1 MAGKWFY
8 RRAWADQVETGS
20 YCTKCGKYLGK
31 STATLCAACYMVL
44 VYETRAENRDILASI
59 ETEEKP

>member
-1 MAGKWFY
+1 VVLSPGLG
-8 RRAWADQVETGS
+8 RSGGDGGS

>member
-31 STATLCAACYMVL
+31 STATLCAACYLFWVD
-44 VYETRAENRDILASI
+44 ETRAEK
-59 ETEEKP
+59 EEEKPCQQK